1 MERLL
6 ITIAA
11 GVLAAA
17 NAAAETPTFAASMT
31 FAHVVQADDKSFLDG
46 GFGKTPFGGDDEG
59 AAIAGGYLEL
69 QTGLA
74 PTWSTTLTLTNSPD
88 LDPALGVTEASL
100 TYRPLPI
107 GGTRIRV
114 KVGAFRPPV
123 SFEHTGD
130 GWSTQYTILASALN
144 TWIGEE
150 VGGLGTE
157 VRISGDAAAN
167 PSGWHWDIFGAGFYG
182 NDPAGTLLA
191 WNGWSFWQ
199 GQTRWGDHIKLPDL
213 PLFAYTEHQ
222 DRQVEPYLETDGK
235 PGYYVGATLER
246 YQQFRLRAMYWD
258 NRADPNSRN
267 NGQWGWRTRFT
278 SVALQATLPWDVG
291 FIAQWLAGSSETW
304 DVPEVGGAVVDMD
317 FDASFV
323 ELTKA
328 YLSQYL
334 TFRYDAYGVDDNDAN
349 PIDSNKENGHAYT
362 VSYGWNVTPHWRV
375 ALERL
380 WIRGY
385 RDARQTAGLD
395 EYGDESVTLATVR
408 WQL

>member
-6 ITIAA
+6 IVAAA
-11 GVLAAA
+11 GFMAAA
-17 NAAAETPTFAASMT
+17 NVSAETPEFSASLT
-31 FAHVVQADDKSFLDG
+31 FAHVAQADDKSFLDG

-59 AAIAGGYLEL
+59 AAFAGGFLEL
-69 QTGLA
+69 RTALA
-74 PTWSTTLTLTNSPD
+74 PTLSTTLTLTNSPD
-88 LDPALGVTEASL
+88 LDPTLGVTEASL

-107 GGTRIRV
+107 AGQRIRV
-114 KVGAFRPPV
+114 KVGAFRPPI

-157 VRISGDAAAN
+157 VRIGPDPATD
-167 PSGWHWDIFGAGFYG
+167 PTGWQWDLFGAGFYG

-199 GQTRWGDHIKLPDL
+199 GQTRWGDRIQLPDL
-213 PLFAYTEHQ
+213 PIFTVAEHQ
-222 DRQVEPYLETDGK
+222 DPQVEPYLETDGK
-235 PGYYVGATLER
+235 PGFYAGATLER
-246 YQQFRLRAMYWD
+246 YQHFRLRVMYWD

-291 FIAQWLAGSSETW
+291 FIAQWLGGATDTW
-304 DVPEVGGAVVDMD
+304 EVEGLGAVVDMD
-317 FDASFV
+317 FHASFV
-323 ELTKA
+323 ELTKSFF
-328 YLSQYL
+328 SQYL
-334 TFRYDAYGVDDNDAN
+334 TLRYDDYGADDKDINGMDDNNED
-349 PIDSNKENGHAYT
+349 GHAYT
-362 VSYGWNVTPHWRV
+362 ASYGWNITPHWRV
-375 ALERL
+375 NVERL

-385 RDARQTAGLD
+385 RDAREVSGLD